1 MGGHAP
7 TPIVS
12 ALGTLLAEGNRD
24 KPVGIFGSFGWSG
37 EAIDLLETKLKDG
50 GFKFSFDPIR
60 IKFSPNKP
68 KIKELEDKLLRTVAE
83 MDNMR
88 KRSDKERSEAYKIGA
103 SIFIKEML
111 PIIDNLQ
118 RAMTSF
124 VEGEGTDTK
133 SFVDGT
139 NAILRDFVSL
149 LDKTGVKT
157 INPEGEKFD
166 PNFHEAM
173 FEIPSD
179 DHEPGIII
187 QVIEHGYVLENRL
200 LRAAKVGVS
209 SKKNEET
216 PN

>member
-1 MGGHAP
+1 MSIQIDEDKND
-7 TPIVS
+7 TND
-12 ALGTLLAEGNRD
+12 EGNNEENPENNISEEE
-24 KPVGIFGSFGWSG
+24 K
-37 EAIDLLETKLKDG
+37 LEV
-50 GFKFSFDPIR
+50 
-60 IKFSPNKP
+60 SPEE
-68 KIKELEDKLLRTVAE
+68 KIEELEDKLLRTVAE

-103 SIFIKEML
+103 SIFIKDML

-118 RAMTSF
+118 RALTSF
-124 VEGEGTDTK
+124 VNDDGSDTK

-139 NAILRDFVSL
+139 NAILRDFESL

-179 DHEPGIII
+179 EHEAGIIL
-187 QVIEHGYVLENRL
+187 QVIEQGYVLENRL

-209 SKKNEET
+209 TKKDEEK

>member
-1 MGGHAP
+1 MAEDIDEDKNDTNG
-7 TPIVS
+7 
-12 ALGTLLAEGNRD
+12 EGNNEENSENIISEEE
-24 KPVGIFGSFGWSG
+24 K
-37 EAIDLLETKLKDG
+37 LE
-50 GFKFSFDPIR
+50 I
-60 IKFSPNKP
+60 SPEE
-68 KIKELEDKLLRTVAE
+68 KIEELEDKLLRTVAE

-103 SIFIKEML
+103 SIFIKDML

-118 RAMTSF
+118 RALTSF
-124 VEGEGTDTK
+124 VDDEGSDTK

-139 NAILRDFVSL
+139 NAILRDFESL

-179 DHEPGIII
+179 EHEVGIIL
-187 QVIEHGYVLENRL
+187 QVIEQGYVLENRL

-209 SKKNEET
+209 TKKDEEK

>member
-1 MGGHAP
+1 MSIQIDEDKND
-7 TPIVS
+7 TND
-12 ALGTLLAEGNRD
+12 EGNNEENPENSISEEE
-24 KPVGIFGSFGWSG
+24 K
-37 EAIDLLETKLKDG
+37 LE
-50 GFKFSFDPIR
+50 I
-60 IKFSPNKP
+60 SPEE
-68 KIKELEDKLLRTVAE
+68 KIEELEDKLLRTVAE

-103 SIFIKEML
+103 SIFIKDML

-118 RAMTSF
+118 RALTSF
-124 VEGEGTDTK
+124 VDDEGSDTK

-139 NAILRDFVSL
+139 NAILRDFESL

-173 FEIPSD
+173 FEIQSD
-179 DHEPGIII
+179 EHEAGIIL
-187 QVIEHGYVLENRL
+187 QVIEQGYVLENRL

-209 SKKNEET
+209 TKKDEEK

>member
-1 MGGHAP
+1 MSIQIDEDKND
-7 TPIVS
+7 TNN
-12 ALGTLLAEGNRD
+12 EGNNEENPENNISEEE
-24 KPVGIFGSFGWSG
+24 K
-37 EAIDLLETKLKDG
+37 LE
-50 GFKFSFDPIR
+50 I
-60 IKFSPNKP
+60 SPEE
-68 KIKELEDKLLRTVAE
+68 KIEELEDKLLRTVAE

-118 RAMTSF
+118 RALTSF
-124 VEGEGTDTK
+124 VDDEGSDTK

-139 NAILRDFVSL
+139 NAILRDFESL

-179 DHEPGIII
+179 EHEAGIIL
-187 QVIEHGYVLENRL
+187 QVIEQGYVLENRL

-209 SKKNEET
+209 TKKDEEK

>member
-1 MGGHAP
+1 MS
-7 TPIVS
+7 IQIDEDKNDNND
-12 ALGTLLAEGNRD
+12 EGNNEENPENNISEEE
-24 KPVGIFGSFGWSG
+24 K
-37 EAIDLLETKLKDG
+37 LEV
-50 GFKFSFDPIR
+50 
-60 IKFSPNKP
+60 SPEE
-68 KIKELEDKLLRTVAE
+68 KIEELEDKLLRTIAE

-103 SIFIKEML
+103 SIFIKDML

-118 RAMTSF
+118 RALTSF
-124 VEGEGTDTK
+124 VDDEGSDTK

-139 NAILRDFVSL
+139 NAILRDFESL

-179 DHEPGIII
+179 DHEAGVIL
-187 QVIEHGYVLENRL
+187 QVIEQGYVLENRL

-209 SKKNEET
+209 TKKDEEK

>member
-1 MGGHAP
+1 MSIQIDEDKND
-7 TPIVS
+7 TND
-12 ALGTLLAEGNRD
+12 EGNNEENPENNLSEEE
-24 KPVGIFGSFGWSG
+24 K
-37 EAIDLLETKLKDG
+37 LE
-50 GFKFSFDPIR
+50 I
-60 IKFSPNKP
+60 SPEE
-68 KIKELEDKLLRTVAE
+68 KIEELEDKLLRTVAE

-103 SIFIKEML
+103 SIFIKDML

-118 RAMTSF
+118 RALTSF
-124 VEGEGTDTK
+124 VDDEGSDTK

-139 NAILRDFVSL
+139 NAILRDFESL

-179 DHEPGIII
+179 EHEAGIIL
-187 QVIEHGYVLENRL
+187 QVIEQGYVLENRL

-209 SKKNEET
+209 TKKDEEK

>member
-1 MGGHAP
+1 MSIQIDEDKND
-7 TPIVS
+7 TNDE
-12 ALGTLLAEGNRD
+12 GTNEENPENNISEEE
-24 KPVGIFGSFGWSG
+24 K
-37 EAIDLLETKLKDG
+37 LE
-50 GFKFSFDPIR
+50 I
-60 IKFSPNKP
+60 SPEE
-68 KIKELEDKLLRTVAE
+68 KIEELEDKLLRTVAE

-103 SIFIKEML
+103 SIFIKDML

-118 RAMTSF
+118 RALTSF
-124 VEGEGTDTK
+124 VDDEGSDTK

-139 NAILRDFVSL
+139 NAILRDFESL

-179 DHEPGIII
+179 EHEAGIIL
-187 QVIEHGYVLENRL
+187 QVIEQGYVLENRL

-209 SKKNEET
+209 TKKDEEK

>member
-1 MGGHAP
+1 MNF
-7 TPIVS
+7 
-12 ALGTLLAEGNRD
+12 LGFYMAKDTDEN
-24 KPVGIFGSFGWSG
+24 KN
-37 EAIDLLETKLKDG
+37 DLDNNSENEENLEEIESQDEEKLE
-50 GFKFSFDPIR
+50 I
-60 IKFSPNKP
+60 SPEE

-103 SIFIKEML
+103 SIFIKDML

-118 RAMTSF
+118 RALSSF
-124 VEGEGTDTK
+124 VDDEGTDTQ

-173 FEIPSD
+173 FEAPSE
-179 DHEPGIII
+179 DHEPGVII
-187 QVIEHGYVLENRL
+187 QVIEHGYILENRL

-209 SKKNEET
+209 SKKSEEK

>member
-1 MGGHAP
+1 MS
-7 TPIVS
+7 IQIDEDKNDNND
-12 ALGTLLAEGNRD
+12 EGNNEENPENNISEEE
-24 KPVGIFGSFGWSG
+24 K
-37 EAIDLLETKLKDG
+37 LEIN
-50 GFKFSFDPIR
+50 PEE
-60 IKFSPNKP
+60 
-68 KIKELEDKLLRTVAE
+68 KIEELEDKLLRTVAE

-103 SIFIKEML
+103 SIFIKDML

-118 RAMTSF
+118 RALTSF
-124 VEGEGTDTK
+124 VDDEGSDTK

-139 NAILRDFVSL
+139 NAILRDFESL

-179 DHEPGIII
+179 EHEAGIIL
-187 QVIEHGYVLENRL
+187 QVIEQGYVLENRL

-209 SKKNEET
+209 TKKNEEK

>member
-1 MGGHAP
+1 MSIQIDEDKND
-7 TPIVS
+7 TND
-12 ALGTLLAEGNRD
+12 EGNNEENPENSISEEE
-24 KPVGIFGSFGWSG
+24 K
-37 EAIDLLETKLKDG
+37 LE
-50 GFKFSFDPIR
+50 I
-60 IKFSPNKP
+60 SPEE
-68 KIKELEDKLLRTVAE
+68 KIEELEDKLLRTVAE

-103 SIFIKEML
+103 SIFIKDML

-118 RAMTSF
+118 RALTSF
-124 VEGEGTDTK
+124 VDDEGSDTK

-139 NAILRDFVSL
+139 NAILRDFESL

-179 DHEPGIII
+179 EHEAGIIL
-187 QVIEHGYVLENRL
+187 QVIEQGYVLENRL

-209 SKKNEET
+209 TKKDEEK

>member
-1 MGGHAP
+1 M
-7 TPIVS
+7 PIQIDEDKNDVND
-12 ALGTLLAEGNRD
+12 EGANEEIPE
-24 KPVGIFGSFGWSG
+24 KIIS
-37 EAIDLLETKLKDG
+37 EEEELE
-50 GFKFSFDPIR
+50 I
-60 IKFSPNKP
+60 SPEE

-118 RAMTSF
+118 RALASF

-173 FEIPSD
+173 FEIPSE

-187 QVIEHGYVLENRL
+187 QVIENGYVLENRL

-209 SKKNEET
+209 SKKNEEK

>member
-1 MGGHAP
+1 MSIQIDEDKND
-7 TPIVS
+7 TND
-12 ALGTLLAEGNRD
+12 EGNNEENPENNISEEE
-24 KPVGIFGSFGWSG
+24 K
-37 EAIDLLETKLKDG
+37 LEV
-50 GFKFSFDPIR
+50 
-60 IKFSPNKP
+60 SPEE
-68 KIKELEDKLLRTVAE
+68 KIEELEDKLLRTVAE

-88 KRSDKERSEAYKIGA
+88 KRSDKERSEAYRIGA
-103 SIFIKEML
+103 SIFIKDML

-118 RAMTSF
+118 RALTSF
-124 VEGEGTDTK
+124 VDDEGSDTK

-139 NAILRDFVSL
+139 NAILRDFESL

-179 DHEPGIII
+179 EHEAGIIL
-187 QVIEHGYVLENRL
+187 QVIEQGYVLENRL

-209 SKKNEET
+209 TKKDEEK

>member
-1 MGGHAP
+1 MS
-7 TPIVS
+7 IQIDEDKNDNND
-12 ALGTLLAEGNRD
+12 EGNNEENPENNISEEE
-24 KPVGIFGSFGWSG
+24 K
-37 EAIDLLETKLKDG
+37 LE
-50 GFKFSFDPIR
+50 I
-60 IKFSPNKP
+60 SPEE
-68 KIKELEDKLLRTVAE
+68 KIEELEDKLLRTVAE

-103 SIFIKEML
+103 SIFIKDML

-118 RAMTSF
+118 RALTSF
-124 VEGEGTDTK
+124 VDDEGSDTK

-139 NAILRDFVSL
+139 NVILRDFESL

-179 DHEPGIII
+179 EHEAGIIL
-187 QVIEHGYVLENRL
+187 QVIEQGYVLENRL

-209 SKKNEET
+209 TKKDEEK

>member
-1 MGGHAP
+1 MQFFFARGEAFVLPLDEIFSVFSTSFTESDMPLLISSSFTASSFLSIFSSTNG
-7 TPIVS
+7 S
-12 ALGTLLAEGNRD
+12 FSSSLLDESLLA
-24 KPVGIFGSFGWSG
+24 SFNIS
-37 EAIDLLETKLKDG
+37 EISSS
-50 GFKFSFDPIR
+50 FS
-60 IKFSPNKP
+60 
-68 KIKELEDKLLRTVAE
+68 
-83 MDNMR
+83 
-88 KRSDKERSEAYKIGA
+88 
-103 SIFIKEML
+103 

-118 RAMTSF
+118 RALTSF
-124 VEGEGTDTK
+124 VDDEGLDTK

-139 NAILRDFVSL
+139 NAILRDFESL

-179 DHEPGIII
+179 DHEAGVIL
-187 QVIEHGYVLENRL
+187 QVIEQGYVLENRL

-209 SKKNEET
+209 TKKDEEK

>member
-1 MGGHAP
+1 MSIQIDEDKND
-7 TPIVS
+7 TNN
-12 ALGTLLAEGNRD
+12 EGNNEENPENNISEEE
-24 KPVGIFGSFGWSG
+24 K
-37 EAIDLLETKLKDG
+37 LE
-50 GFKFSFDPIR
+50 I
-60 IKFSPNKP
+60 SPEE

-103 SIFIKEML
+103 SIFIKDML

-118 RAMTSF
+118 RALTSF
-124 VEGEGTDTK
+124 VDDEGSDTK

-139 NAILRDFVSL
+139 NAILRDFESL

-179 DHEPGIII
+179 EHEAGIIL
-187 QVIEHGYVLENRL
+187 QVIEQGYVLENRL

-209 SKKNEET
+209 TKKDEEK

>member
-1 MGGHAP
+1 MNY
-7 TPIVS
+7 
-12 ALGTLLAEGNRD
+12 L
-24 KPVGIFGSFGWSG
+24 
-37 EAIDLLETKLKDG
+37 
-50 GFKFSFDPIR
+50 GFKMAEDIDENKNDINDEGGNAENPENIISEEEKLEI
-60 IKFSPNKP
+60 SPEE
-68 KIKELEDKLLRTVAE
+68 KIEELEDKLLRTVAE

-103 SIFIKEML
+103 SIFIKDML

-118 RAMTSF
+118 RALTSF
-124 VEGEGTDTK
+124 VDDEGSDTK

-139 NAILRDFVSL
+139 NAILRDFESL

-179 DHEPGIII
+179 EHEAGIIL
-187 QVIEHGYVLENRL
+187 QVIEQGYVLENRL

-209 SKKNEET
+209 TKKDEEK

>member
-1 MGGHAP
+1 MNF
-7 TPIVS
+7 
-12 ALGTLLAEGNRD
+12 LGFYMAKDTDEN
-24 KPVGIFGSFGWSG
+24 KN
-37 EAIDLLETKLKDG
+37 DLDNNSENEENLEDIESQDEEKLE
-50 GFKFSFDPIR
+50 I
-60 IKFSPNKP
+60 SPEE

-103 SIFIKEML
+103 SIFIKDML

-118 RAMTSF
+118 RALSSF
-124 VEGEGTDTK
+124 VDDEGTDTQ

-173 FEIPSD
+173 FEAPSE
-179 DHEPGIII
+179 DHEPGVII
-187 QVIEHGYVLENRL
+187 QVIEHGYILENRL

-209 SKKNEET
+209 SKKSEEK

>member
-1 MGGHAP
+1 MS
-7 TPIVS
+7 IQID
-12 ALGTLLAEGNRD
+12 ED
-24 KPVGIFGSFGWSG
+24 KN
-37 EAIDLLETKLKDG
+37 DTNDG
-50 GFKFSFDPIR
+50 GNNEENPENSISEEEKLEI
-60 IKFSPNKP
+60 SPEE
-68 KIKELEDKLLRTVAE
+68 KIEELEDKLLRTVAE

-103 SIFIKEML
+103 SIFIKDML

-118 RAMTSF
+118 RALTSF
-124 VEGEGTDTK
+124 VNDDGSDTK

-139 NAILRDFVSL
+139 NAILRDFESL

-179 DHEPGIII
+179 ENEPGIIL
-187 QVIEHGYVLENRL
+187 QVIEQGYVLENRL

-209 SKKNEET
+209 TKKDEEK

>member
-1 MGGHAP
+1 M
-7 TPIVS
+7 PIQIDEDKNDVND
-12 ALGTLLAEGNRD
+12 EGANEEISE
-24 KPVGIFGSFGWSG
+24 KIIS
-37 EAIDLLETKLKDG
+37 EEELE
-50 GFKFSFDPIR
+50 I
-60 IKFSPNKP
+60 SPEE

-118 RAMTSF
+118 RALTSF

-157 INPEGEKFD
+157 INPKGEKFD

-173 FEIPSD
+173 FEIPSE

-187 QVIEHGYVLENRL
+187 QVIENGYVLENRL

-209 SKKNEET
+209 SKKNEEK

>member
-1 MGGHAP
+1 MSIQIDEDIND
-7 TPIVS
+7 TND
-12 ALGTLLAEGNRD
+12 EGNNEENPENNISEEE
-24 KPVGIFGSFGWSG
+24 K
-37 EAIDLLETKLKDG
+37 LE
-50 GFKFSFDPIR
+50 I
-60 IKFSPNKP
+60 SPEE
-68 KIKELEDKLLRTVAE
+68 KIEELEDKLLRTVAE

-103 SIFIKEML
+103 SIFIKDML

-118 RAMTSF
+118 RALTSF
-124 VEGEGTDTK
+124 VDDEGSDTK

-139 NAILRDFVSL
+139 NAILRDFESL

-179 DHEPGIII
+179 EHEAGIIL
-187 QVIEHGYVLENRL
+187 QVIEQGYVLENRL

-209 SKKNEET
+209 TKKDEEK